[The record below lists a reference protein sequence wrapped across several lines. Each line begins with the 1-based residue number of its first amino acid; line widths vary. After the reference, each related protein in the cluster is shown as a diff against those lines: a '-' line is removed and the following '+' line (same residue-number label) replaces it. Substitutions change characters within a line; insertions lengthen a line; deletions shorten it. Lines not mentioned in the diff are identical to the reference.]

1 MNITKE
7 KLLRIINEEIE
18 SVKEVEFKG
27 DPMYD
32 PGTTRVPVGATEL
45 PYRTGLGSENTYQ
58 DFMDAPPTIEERLSD
73 LIMSELEQSVQQM
86 SGQEAGPGM
95 DEDLLAIAMRIR
107 DKIMPQV
114 GPVITG
120 ALQDAQAALQDL
132 HTKLQEKKKR

>member
-27 DPMYD
+27 DPMYHQ
-32 PGTTRVPVGATEL
+32 GQEFQ
-45 PYRTGLGSENTYQ
+45 TGLGSENTPQ

-73 LIMSELEQSVQQM
+73 LIMSELEQAVQQM
-86 SGQEAGPGM
+86 SGQENTPGM

-132 HTKLQEKKKR
+132 HAKLQEKKKR